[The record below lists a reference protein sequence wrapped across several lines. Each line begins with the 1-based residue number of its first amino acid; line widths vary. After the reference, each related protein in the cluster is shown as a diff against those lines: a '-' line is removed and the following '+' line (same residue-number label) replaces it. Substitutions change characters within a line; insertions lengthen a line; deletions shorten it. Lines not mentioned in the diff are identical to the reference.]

1 MDLSLAK
8 LSIAGLPW
16 KPFVA
21 YDHADYLLS
30 ATDVRRQNEA
40 RVVCPAEYLTP
51 ALTKS
56 THGPGHWRRDGTAL
70 WPDRSSSEF
79 FISRKKY
86 ILLEAI

>member
-8 LSIAGLPW
+8 LSLGAGSIAGLPW

-40 RVVCPAEYLTP
+40 RVVCPAECLTP
-51 ALTKS
+51 ALTEL
-56 THGPGHWRRDGTAL
+56 TQGPDN
-70 WPDRSSSEF
+70 
-79 FISRKKY
+79 
-86 ILLEAI
+86 